1 MVHRAPGRAAAI
13 AVTVVLL
20 PTLLVS
26 WSFRASEQAE
36 VEQRLERAAEDVAT
50 TVDQELGRLADLAAD
65 LAISLSLVDRLDAG
79 AYAALLDSYD
89 LERRFPALNG
99 VSFIDRVPRDGVEEV
114 LRRRAPG
121 GPDLV
126 LREDGGEDMV
136 RPVTMSYPL
145 ERNRAV
151 LGVDLTSRPESRVAH
166 DGAIRTGGPVLSDL
180 TQIVQFRAG
189 EPGAVLHL
197 PVPGVGAA
205 GATVGLVFSVRDLL
219 ADLDP
224 LPADVEVR
232 LLDPGSSVF
241 PDPVVLPAAAPAGD
255 RTAQVAGVAPG
266 QDWVVEV
273 AATASFVQPLPR
285 RGSTLLAFGGVV
297 VALLVGLLASSLAG
311 RERLATALV
320 AERTAQL
327 TEANRELAAANRELA
342 VANVRLE
349 EADRNKDD
357 FLAAV
362 SHELRTPLT
371 VIGGFVESLRRL
383 QPTGSDLASMLD
395 PIDRNVR
402 RLDVLVGDLLTLVS
416 LDAGAVAVLPEA
428 VHLAEVLPDAPRELA
443 GLPPER
449 VRVRVDGD
457 PVVCVDRGHLE
468 RILTNLL
475 VNADRHGRP
484 PIDLHARARDEHL
497 VELCVRDHGPGIDE
511 DQLEV
516 VFERFRRAPGKPA
529 VTGTGL
535 GLAIVRELAVLAGGG
550 IAYERADPGA
560 RFTLWLPAVPAP
572 SAASPGH
579 GPGPA

>member
-1 MVHRAPGRAAAI
+1 MVDRAPGRAAAI
-13 AVTVVLL
+13 AVTVVLV
-20 PTLLVS
+20 PTLLVF
-26 WSFRASEQAE
+26 WSFRASEEAE
-36 VEQRLERAAEDVAT
+36 VERRLERAAEDVVT
-50 TVDQELGRLADLAAD
+50 TVDQELGRLVDLAAD

-79 AYAALLDSYD
+79 AYAALLDRYD

-99 VSFIDRVPRDGVEEV
+99 VSFIDRVRRDEVLEV

-126 LREDGGEDMV
+126 LREDGGEGTV

-180 TQIVQFRAG
+180 TQIVQLPVG

-197 PVPGVGAA
+197 PVPLPGEGQA
-205 GATVGLVFSVRDLL
+205 GATVALVLSVQDLL
-219 ADLDP
+219 EGLDP
-224 LPADVEVR
+224 VPADVEVR
-232 LLDPGSSVF
+232 LLEPTSAVF

-255 RTAQVAGVAPG
+255 RTARVAGVAPG

-273 AATASFVQPLPR
+273 AATAAFVQPLAR
-285 RGSTLLAFGGVV
+285 RGSTLLVVGGVI
-297 VALLVGLLASSLAG
+297 VALLVGFLAHSLAG

-327 TEANRELAAANRELA
+327 TDANRELAAANRELG

-349 EADRNKDD
+349 EADRSKDD

-395 PIDRNVR
+395 PVDRNVR

-416 LDAGAVAVLPEA
+416 LDAGAVAVHPEA
-428 VHLAEVLPDAPRELA
+428 VHLAEVLPDAARELA
-443 GLPPER
+443 GLSPTQ
-449 VRVRVDGD
+449 VRVEVMGD
-457 PVVCVDRGHLE
+457 PVACVDRAHLE
-468 RILTNLL
+468 RILANLL

-484 PIDLHARARDEHL
+484 PIELHARARDGHV
-497 VELCVRDHGPGIDE
+497 VELCVRDHGPGIRE

-516 VFERFRRAPGKPA
+516 VFERFRREPGKPA

-535 GLAIVRELAVLAGGG
+535 GLAIVRELATLAGGA
-550 IAYERADPGA
+550 ITYEHADPGA
-560 RFTLWLPAVPAP
+560 RFRLWLPAVTVTGGRAR
-572 SAASPGH
+572 
-579 GPGPA
+579 